1 MKLAIWILSVL
12 LVSQYAWSVYLAY
25 WRDRY
30 RESAKALAE
39 EVVKLHSDPRLAPQ
53 FVPGK
58 FLTRPAP
65 KAQDTPKRLSG
76 AELRRAS
83 DRVNVEAFAS
93 LQERPNSEILQ
104 EQENG

>member
-1 MKLAIWILSVL
+1 MMLAIWILSVL

-39 EVVKLHSDPRLAPQ
+39 ELVALRNDPRLAKP
-53 FVPGK
+53 FMEGK
-58 FLTRPAP
+58 TLTRPAP

-93 LQERPNSEILQ
+93 LQERPNSEILA
-104 EQENG
+104 EEANG